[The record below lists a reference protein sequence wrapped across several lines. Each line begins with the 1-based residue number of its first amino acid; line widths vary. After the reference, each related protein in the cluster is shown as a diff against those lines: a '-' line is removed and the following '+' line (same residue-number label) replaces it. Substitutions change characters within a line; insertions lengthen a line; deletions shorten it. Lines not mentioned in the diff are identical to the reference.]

1 MVGYEIVA
9 DSEAARLEQEGSGN
23 EKTGMH
29 VDAPEEEVYRGKIL
43 YVLPGGIR
51 TTEGMVT
58 GPKIGEGDVEIN
70 PRTVA
75 VLGEA

>member
-29 VDAPEEEVYRGKIL
+29 VDAQVYRGKIL